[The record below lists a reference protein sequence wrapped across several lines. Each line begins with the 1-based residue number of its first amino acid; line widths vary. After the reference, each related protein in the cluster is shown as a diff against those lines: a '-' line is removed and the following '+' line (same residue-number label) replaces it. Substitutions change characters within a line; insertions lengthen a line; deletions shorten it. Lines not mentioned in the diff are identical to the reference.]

1 MYIGKF
7 HRTVLTLV
15 FKKYYFMF
23 PIHIQF
29 ITNNS
34 NAIFFFFNFFCK
46 IFLLCTNIKKKKSQ
60 KIQNFTK
67 IMNIFF
73 EY

>member
-34 NAIFFFFNFFCK
+34 NAIFFFFNFFGK
-46 IFLLCTNIKKKKSQ
+46 IFLLCTNIKKKIT

-67 IMNIFF
+67 IMNTFF

>member
-34 NAIFFFFNFFCK
+34 NAIFLFFNFFVRFSYYVL
-46 IFLLCTNIKKKKSQ
+46 ILKKKNHKKY
-60 KIQNFTK
+60 KILLK
-67 IMNIFF
+67 
-73 EY
+73 

>member
-34 NAIFFFFNFFCK
+34 NAIFFFLIFFVRFSYYVL
-46 IFLLCTNIKKKKSQ
+46 ILKKKNHK
-60 KIQNFTK
+60 NTK
-67 IMNIFF
+67 F
-73 EY
+73 Y

>member
-34 NAIFFFFNFFCK
+34 NAVFFFLIFFVRFSYYVL
-46 IFLLCTNIKKKKSQ
+46 ILKKKIT

-67 IMNIFF
+67 IMNTFF

>member
-34 NAIFFFFNFFCK
+34 NAIFFFFIFFVRFSYYVL
-46 IFLLCTNIKKKKSQ
+46 ILKKKIT

-67 IMNIFF
+67 IMNTFF

>member
-34 NAIFFFFNFFCK
+34 NAIFFFFLIFFVRFSYYVL
-46 IFLLCTNIKKKKSQ
+46 ILKKKIT

-67 IMNIFF
+67 IMNTFF

>member
-46 IFLLCTNIKKKKSQ
+46 IFLLCTNIKKKNHKKY
-60 KIQNFTK
+60 KILLK
-67 IMNIFF
+67 
-73 EY
+73 

>member
-34 NAIFFFFNFFCK
+34 NAIFFFLIFFVRFSYYVL
-46 IFLLCTNIKKKKSQ
+46 ILKKKSQ
-60 KIQNFTK
+60 KYK
-67 IMNIFF
+67 ILLK
-73 EY
+73 

>member
-46 IFLLCTNIKKKKSQ
+46 IFLLCTNIKKKK
-60 KIQNFTK
+60 ITK
-67 IMNIFF
+67 NTKF
-73 EY
+73 Y

>member
-23 PIHIQF
+23 PMHIQF

-34 NAIFFFFNFFCK
+34 NAIFFFLIFFVRFSYYVL
-46 IFLLCTNIKKKKSQ
+46 ILKKKNHKKY
-60 KIQNFTK
+60 KILLK
-67 IMNIFF
+67 
-73 EY
+73 